1 MNWLDP
7 ILRSLARLAI
17 RKGWLFPMLET
28 RLRLAY
34 LAAAREEAGPKT
46 TDSKISVLTGL
57 QRRDIAR
64 LRNEPDTPLAH
75 RQPLA
80 EIIAHW
86 RSHPDYD
93 PEGIPAVGEGASF
106 ATVARDIRQDVHPRT
121 FLDVLIET
129 GAVSELDG
137 QVRLLSDTYQPLPG
151 SDDQMAYL
159 GDNIGDHLSTAVSN
173 VVDKTNAYD
182 MAVHYTGLSADAV
195 STLDAHFRPRMTA
208 LLQDMDAMARD
219 LPHTDDGPYR
229 FRAGGYFFDNSKGA
243 PK

>member
-7 ILRSLARLAI
+7 ILRPLARLAI

-34 LAAAREEAGPKT
+34 IAAARAQEGPKI
-46 TDSKISVLTGL
+46 TDSKISILTGL

-64 LRNEPDTPLAH
+64 LRNETSASQTQ

-86 RSHPDYD
+86 RSHPDYNTD
-93 PEGIPAVGEGASF
+93 GLPVVGNGASF
-106 ATVARDIRQDVHPRT
+106 TTLAREIRQDVHPRT

-129 GAVSELDG
+129 GAVSETDG

-151 SDDQMAYL
+151 SDDQLTYL
-159 GDNIGDHLSTAVSN
+159 ADNLGDHLSTAVSN
-173 VVDKTNAYD
+173 VTQQANAYD
-182 MAVHYTGLSADAV
+182 MAVHFENLSAEAI
-195 STLDAHFRPRMTA
+195 SALDAHFRHRMTD
-208 LLQDMDAMARD
+208 LLQELDAMARQ
-219 LPHTDDGPYR
+219 LPEAADGEHR
-229 FRAGGYFFDNSKGA
+229 FRAGGYFYDNTKDTA
-243 PK
+243 K